1 MDNYNEEQF
10 KIDFPKTEI
19 GKKLLAETPTWMTV
33 SYSPSD
39 VNLSSP
45 RDTHLTLQVAPFFY
59 ILKLLEKSPK
69 VLADIGCGVN
79 FFKNFIPEIVGMDPT
94 EHPSVDEV
102 AFFNDTYSNAHTNSF
117 DCAMSI
123 NAIHFISLKDISK
136 QLKSF
141 SNIIKPGG
149 RGYVTLNAMRMIECT
164 DQKDMIGNGQLSSY
178 IKQQVDQALPNVLV
192 YDDYIQTELDEV
204 MNGNIRVVF
213 EKEK

>member
-19 GKKLLAETPTWMTV
+19 GKKLLAETPTWVTV

-45 RDTHLTLQVAPFFY
+45 RESHLTLQVAPFFY
-59 ILKLLEKSPK
+59 ILKLLEKKPK
-69 VLADIGCGVN
+69 QIADIGCGAN
-79 FFKNFIPEIVGMDPT
+79 FFKKFIPEIYGIDPV
-94 EHPSVDEV
+94 ENPNVDQLDYFDDV
-102 AFFNDTYSNAHTNSF
+102 FSQGHTNSF
-117 DCAMSI
+117 DSAMTI

-141 SNIIKPGG
+141 SNIIKPSG
-149 RGYVTLNAMRMIECT
+149 RGFVTLNALRMIECT
-164 DQKDMIGNGQLSSY
+164 DQKDMIGNDQLSSY
-178 IKQQVDQALPNVLV
+178 IKQLVDQALPNVLL
-192 YDDYIQTELDEV
+192 YDDYIHDELDEH